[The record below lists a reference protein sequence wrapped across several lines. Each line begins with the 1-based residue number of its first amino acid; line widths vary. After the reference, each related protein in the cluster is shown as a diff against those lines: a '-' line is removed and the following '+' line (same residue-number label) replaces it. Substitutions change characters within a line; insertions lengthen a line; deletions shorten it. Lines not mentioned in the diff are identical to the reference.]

1 MQATQMDEGDTWFSL
16 HLTHP
21 LSYTETRSRPE
32 NRTDICKDPM
42 DTDLPNTRKAIVV
55 HSPHSGKAA
64 QLQQAIA
71 LLRENHVEVADVLS
85 IATLDG
91 LGAQGPQWQE
101 QGIDIAVAAG
111 GDGLIG
117 GVTTHIAESG
127 PALGIVPLGTSNDVA
142 RSLRIPQDLPAA
154 ARVIA
159 TGQIATVDVGVAR
172 PAQQAPYT
180 AAEQH
185 GHAPKTHRHGFFA
198 HALTVGINV
207 EFARMATNVVTRQR
221 FGRMTYPLAA
231 FEVLRRH
238 EALEMELHFTGLSLA
253 ASTGNIQSLKERAE
267 LKCRTLQATVIN
279 APIFGGMWQ
288 IGVPKATL
296 HDGLLDIL
304 VIEDID
310 LESLNA
316 TVARFFNRTEQRPE
330 APQGWHLQYPDLQ
343 GAELSGIPGIHH
355 VQARGVTI
363 TTLSGPQDVT
373 LDGEIRGQ
381 TPVDVQMAAERLRVV
396 VPHS

>member
-1 MQATQMDEGDTWFSL
+1 
-16 HLTHP
+16 
-21 LSYTETRSRPE
+21 
-32 NRTDICKDPM
+32 M
-42 DTDLPNTRKAIVV
+42 DTGLPNKRKAIVV

-64 QLQQAIA
+64 QLQQAIT
-71 LLRENHVEVADVLS
+71 LLRENHVEIADVLS

-91 LGAQGPQWQE
+91 LSAQGPQWQK

-117 GVTTHIAESG
+117 GVTTHIAEGG
-127 PALGIVPLGTSNDVA
+127 PALGILPLGTSNDIA
-142 RSLRIPQDLPAA
+142 RSLRIPQALPAA

-159 TGQIATVDVGVAR
+159 TGQIAAVDVGVAR

-185 GHAPKTHRHGFFA
+185 GHAPKRHRHGFFA
-198 HALTVGINV
+198 HALTAGINV

-231 FEVLRRH
+231 FKVLRH
-238 EALEMELHFTGLSLA
+238 HTALDMELHFTGLSLA
-253 ASTGNIQSLKERAE
+253 ASPGNTLRERAT
-267 LKCRTLQATVIN
+267 LKCRTLQTTIIN
-279 APIFGGMWQ
+279 APIFGGMWE
-288 IGVPKATL
+288 IAVPKATL

-310 LESLNA
+310 LAGLNTA
-316 TVARFFNRTEQRPE
+316 LARLFNRTEQPPE
-330 APQGWHLQYPDLQ
+330 AQQAWYMQYPDLRN
-343 GAELSGIPGIHH
+343 AELINIPGMHH

-381 TPVDVQMAAERLRVV
+381 TPVEVQMAAESLRVV